1 MEYLDLSR
9 NKFSG
14 LIPKYFET
22 FISLKSLNLSFNN
35 FESEVPRVGVFS
47 NASAAIVNENRILC
61 GGSQM
66 LKLPQYLYQRVNIA
80 SDIAFALDYLYNG
93 T

>member
-1 MEYLDLSR
+1 MDLSR

-66 LKLPQYLYQRVNIA
+66 LKLPQCKFSMTKKERIVINLEN
-80 SDIAFALDYLYNG
+80 N
-93 T
+93 